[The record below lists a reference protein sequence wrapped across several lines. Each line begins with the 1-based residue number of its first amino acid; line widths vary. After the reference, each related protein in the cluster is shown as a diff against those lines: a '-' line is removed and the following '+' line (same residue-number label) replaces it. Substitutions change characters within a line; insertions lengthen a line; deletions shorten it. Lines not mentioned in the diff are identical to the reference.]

1 MNFIERDL
9 FDMLQVP
16 LYHAWIPNNPATA
29 SLLGSSSYSQLHEEM
44 CFLKCFGD
52 DDHSQKIEALD
63 VFLKSPKVTENG
75 WQKIGETMRNGE
87 AGVFLSDH
95 LFRTAY
101 KVSIHCFFFN
111 FF

>member
-1 MNFIERDL
+1 
-9 FDMLQVP
+9 MLQVP

-63 VFLKSPKVTENG
+63 VFLKSSKVTENG

-101 KVSIHCFFFN
+101 KVSIHCFFLICFK
-111 FF
+111 